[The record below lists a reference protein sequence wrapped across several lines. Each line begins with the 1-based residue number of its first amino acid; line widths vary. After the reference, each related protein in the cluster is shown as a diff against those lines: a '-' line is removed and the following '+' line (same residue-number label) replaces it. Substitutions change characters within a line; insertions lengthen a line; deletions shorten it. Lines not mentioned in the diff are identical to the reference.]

1 MAAGHGPA
9 LPVHA
14 MSQFI
19 LFEQNPA
26 AEGTWRDEMA
36 PARNSDFL
44 AGVADLYFPASEQV
58 VSCAA
63 VGGDA
68 SDLINDVYLCIRS
81 NADVEGSRIA
91 RLVKRAFEMNIG
103 FVFWAES
110 DYRDLPAVGSYAD
123 FLQALAEQAE
133 QQPAD
138 VFMKCIPHC
147 AGGVG

>member
-1 MAAGHGPA
+1 
-9 LPVHA
+9 

-26 AEGTWRDEMA
+26 AEGACRDEMA
-36 PARNSDFL
+36 SARNSDFL
-44 AGVADLYFPASEQV
+44 AGVADLYFPGAEQV

-63 VGGDA
+63 VAGDA
-68 SDLINDVYLCIRS
+68 SDLINDVYLRIRS
-81 NADVEGSRIA
+81 NSDVEGSRIA

-103 FVFWAES
+103 FVFWAGS

-147 AGGVG
+147 AGSIG